1 MAADGQPGRACL
13 DRACPPLKAGP
24 VTIQD
29 EPLLQLGRA
38 LRDSG
43 YHFITVTP
51 EAHRRVN
58 ERPSAQT
65 ARTVRDVFGWSRPFQ
80 PEVLPAHLLG
90 LLERAEMVE
99 HLTNGWL
106 RSLVRFSTLGGGL
119 YLHDAYPT
127 LAEDSVFFGPDTYR
141 FASLLA
147 RVPGRFRRAVDLGC
161 GSGAGGL
168 SLAGRVDSLVLSD
181 VSTRALRFSRINA
194 SLNGVSGVECT
205 RSDGLRAIPGDVDL
219 VMANPPYLVDEGSRT
234 YRHGGGSYGI
244 ELSVRFTREAL
255 ERLGPGGTFVLY
267 SGTPVVDGEDQL
279 KAALLPFLQRPGV
292 QAHYEELDPDVF
304 SEELEKRPYANVERL
319 AVVALVATRSA

>member
-1 MAADGQPGRACL
+1 MADEGQPGRACL
-13 DRACPPLKAGP
+13 DRGEGPPKAGP
-24 VTIQD
+24 VTLPED
-29 EPLLQLGRA
+29 PLLQLGRA
-38 LRDSG
+38 LRASG

-58 ERPSAQT
+58 ARPLTQV
-65 ARTVRDVFGWSRPFQ
+65 ARSVRDVFGWSRPFT
-80 PEVLPAHLLG
+80 PEVLPRPLLE

-99 HLTNGWL
+99 HLPQGRL
-106 RSLVRFSTLGGGL
+106 RSLVRFSSLGGGL

-127 LAEDSVFFGPDTYR
+127 LAEDAVFFGPDTYR
-141 FASLLA
+141 FAALLS

-168 SLAGRVDSLVLSD
+168 SMAGRVDVLVLSD
-181 VSTRALRFSRINA
+181 VSPRALRFSRINA
-194 SLNGVSGVECT
+194 ALNGVSGVECVS
-205 RSDGLRAIPGDVDL
+205 SDGLSAIPGEVDL
-219 VMANPPYLVDEGSRT
+219 VMVNPPYLVDEDSRT
-234 YRHGGGSYGI
+234 YRHGGGHYGI

-279 KAALLPFLQRPGV
+279 KAALQPLLQQPGL

-304 SEELEKRPYANVERL
+304 SEELEKRPYAHVERL
-319 AVVALVATRSA
+319 AVVSLVATRSA

>member
-1 MAADGQPGRACL
+1 
-13 DRACPPLKAGP
+13 

-38 LRDSG
+38 LRETG

-58 ERPSAQT
+58 DRPSTQT

-80 PEVLPAHLLG
+80 PEVLPKPLLS

-99 HLTNGWL
+99 YLTNGWL

-127 LAEDSVFFGPDTYR
+127 LAENAVFFGPDTYR
-141 FASLLA
+141 FAALLS

-168 SLAGRVDSLVLSD
+168 SLAGRVDALVLSD

-194 SLNGVSGVECT
+194 TLNGVAGVECL
-205 RSDGLRAIPGDVDL
+205 RSDGLSAIPGEVDL

-234 YRHGGGSYGI
+234 YRHGGGDYGI

-255 ERLGPGGTFVLY
+255 ERLAPGGTFVLY
-267 SGTPVVDGEDQL
+267 SGTPVVEGEDQL
-279 KAALLPFLQRPGV
+279 QAALRPLLQRPGV
-292 QAHYEELDPDVF
+292 QSQYEELDPDVF